1 MKYCPRCNT
10 LNEDDALF
18 CKRCDFSFENDY
30 DDNVTNTK
38 VKTKTMVKRKGG
50 RDKTKVKYKEGKPER
65 KMSFFQKFMMFF
77 FILLCIVLI
86 GACGILVYH
95 IYETENIDIP
105 NVIGESYDDACQT
118 LREAKLNCSQTQ
130 KIVEDKEDAGI
141 VLKQSGGSKAAENEV
156 IKLTVGVLDNRVT
169 VPNVKGMSLEDALA
183 EFNKEGV
190 KYKLEYEESN
200 EDENTV
206 LGQSVRGGK
215 KIENTETVTL
225 IIAKAKEEVQGP
237 EESPSDD
244 TLDTTNEGTN
254 TANDT
259 SDTTTTE

>member
-1 MKYCPRCNT
+1 
-10 LNEDDALF
+10 
-18 CKRCDFSFENDY
+18 
-30 DDNVTNTK
+30 
-38 VKTKTMVKRKGG
+38 
-50 RDKTKVKYKEGKPER
+50 
-65 KMSFFQKFMMFF
+65 MMM
-77 FILLCIVLI
+77 L
-86 GACGILVYH
+86 
-95 IYETENIDIP
+95 
-105 NVIGESYDDACQT
+105 
-118 LREAKLNCSQTQ
+118 
-130 KIVEDKEDAGI
+130 IVEDKEDVGI

-156 IKLTVGVLDNRVT
+156 IKLTVGVLDSRVT

>member
-1 MKYCPRCNT
+1 
-10 LNEDDALF
+10 
-18 CKRCDFSFENDY
+18 
-30 DDNVTNTK
+30 
-38 VKTKTMVKRKGG
+38 
-50 RDKTKVKYKEGKPER
+50 
-65 KMSFFQKFMMFF
+65 
-77 FILLCIVLI
+77 
-86 GACGILVYH
+86 
-95 IYETENIDIP
+95 
-105 NVIGESYDDACQT
+105 
-118 LREAKLNCSQTQ
+118 
-130 KIVEDKEDAGI
+130 
-141 VLKQSGGSKAAENEV
+141 
-156 IKLTVGVLDNRVT
+156 
-169 VPNVKGMSLEDALA
+169 MSLEDALA

-225 IIAKAKEEVQGP
+225 IIAKAKEEVQEP

-244 TLDTTNEGTN
+244 TLDTTNEGAN